1 MRQCRPDAARC
12 ARRCRRATTSG
23 GVPLGRPGQAKWR
36 VPVYDNLTTP
46 LRPRLCSAKPLAKR
60 PTEAPGDRCLEP
72 RTKWIRRSHD
82 SLSTRASRPIV
93 AAAAD
98 GRSSRRPL
106 TNRHTC
112 ARRQPPVPWDAG
124 DRRSGDRRQCQPA
137 DDFAA
142 EHSTRDNVYGFSFS
156 RRLADSIAIIVDT
169 GAIQQFAPNGPLRTG
184 FDTTRLMLKAQ
195 VYKDDPHETLVA
207 ASLLWGIGH
216 SGSHAVNADGPST
229 LEPGFAFGQ
238 GLGELPDSLKWLR
251 PIAITGGASLEF
263 PLQRS
268 STTYFS
274 DPEDGSLELFSTKND
289 AILHWG
295 FSIQYSTFYMSDRF
309 TGTPPRTLACSHI

>member
-1 MRQCRPDAARC
+1 
-12 ARRCRRATTSG
+12 
-23 GVPLGRPGQAKWR
+23 
-36 VPVYDNLTTP
+36 
-46 LRPRLCSAKPLAKR
+46 
-60 PTEAPGDRCLEP
+60 
-72 RTKWIRRSHD
+72 
-82 SLSTRASRPIV
+82 
-93 AAAAD
+93 
-98 GRSSRRPL
+98 
-106 TNRHTC
+106 
-112 ARRQPPVPWDAG
+112 
-124 DRRSGDRRQCQPA
+124 
-137 DDFAA
+137 
-142 EHSTRDNVYGFSFS
+142 
-156 RRLADSIAIIVDT
+156 
-169 GAIQQFAPNGPLRTG
+169 
-184 FDTTRLMLKAQ
+184 MLKAQ

-238 GLGELPDSLKWLR
+238 GLGDLPDSLKWLR

-295 FSIQYSTFYMSDRF
+295 FSIQYSTFYVSDRF
-309 TGTPPRTLACSHI
+309 TGTPRTEEPRQQYVPLIEFAVASPLGPSPAQKTAATANPGLAYVGQTWQFAAEAIGPLDRGAGHGLGGQVQFVLFLDDLVPSVFGKPLFSR